1 MPVIKYKKVKLSDI
15 FDFTK
20 TSNGSFLTKSFVDS
34 NKGDIP
40 VYGTSLIRSEV
51 GYGYIKSDLE
61 NVKYFHDCLT
71 INRNGSAGKVFYRK
85 GKFTINS
92 DVTPLVPFEWLT
104 SKLWMPYLEYAI
116 DRITFNRF
124 SWGKKAGKGAL
135 KEIEII
141 IPVDNNGNYDL
152 EKQKEL
158 AEKYVMLE
166 QCKRQLLQKV
176 DTLPD
181 ISIEF
186 NVKDVCYKMVPIT
199 DLFTPKGG
207 SMKYSKSWCNEN
219 GGDYAVYSG
228 STTEI
233 FSYVNEFCY
242 SGDYLTWVIDGL
254 AGYVMRVNG
263 KFCITCHRGILI
275 PTEKCKNIDLD
286 YIKYVIEPI
295 FRKRIRGRIGING
308 KNEYTAL
315 KPTHIIK
322 YNDKIPVPVDES
334 GKFDIDKQRELAEKY
349 IAIERTKKHLLNK
362 VHELID
368 ISIEV

>member
-1 MPVIKYKKVKLSDI
+1 M
-15 FDFTK
+15 
-20 TSNGSFLTKSFVDS
+20 
-34 NKGDIP
+34 
-40 VYGTSLIRSEV
+40 IRSEV
-51 GYGYIKSDLE
+51 GYGYIKSDLG

-207 SMKYSKSWCNEN
+207 SMKYSKRWCNEN
-219 GGDYAVYSG
+219 GGDYEVY
-228 STTEI
+228 
-233 FSYVNEFCY
+233 
-242 SGDYLTWVIDGL
+242 
-254 AGYVMRVNG
+254 
-263 KFCITCHRGILI
+263 
-275 PTEKCKNIDLD
+275 
-286 YIKYVIEPI
+286 
-295 FRKRIRGRIGING
+295 
-308 KNEYTAL
+308 
-315 KPTHIIK
+315 
-322 YNDKIPVPVDES
+322 
-334 GKFDIDKQRELAEKY
+334 
-349 IAIERTKKHLLNK
+349 
-362 VHELID
+362 
-368 ISIEV
+368 